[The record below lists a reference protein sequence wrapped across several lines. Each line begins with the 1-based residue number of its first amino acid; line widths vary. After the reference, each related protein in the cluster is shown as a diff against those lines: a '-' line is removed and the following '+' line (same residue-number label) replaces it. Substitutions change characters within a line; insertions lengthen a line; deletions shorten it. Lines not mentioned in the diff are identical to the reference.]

1 MRVTSIMKD
10 YIREEVTKRI
20 APRYEGKAE
29 YKEQI
34 DTKLQNFFEELC
46 DELNT
51 LMNQRVDKF
60 LKDNGENYEDARTSW
75 NTTVSYGKNIIP
87 KQTPE
92 YNWKNTMNKEISN
105 KVKEIIVTLELGGS
119 KKDLDELLSK
129 I

>member
-1 MRVTSIMKD
+1 MKQ
-10 YIREEVTKRI
+10 YITEEVTKRV
-20 APRYEGKAE
+20 APKYEGKAE
-29 YKEQI
+29 HKEQI
-34 DTKLQNFFEELC
+34 DTKLQTFFEELC

-60 LKDNGENYEDARTSW
+60 LKDNGENYEDARASW
-75 NTTVSYGKNIIP
+75 NKTVNYVHNIIP

-119 KKDLDELLSK
+119 KKDLDELLK
-129 I
+129 NI

>member
-1 MRVTSIMKD
+1 MKQ
-10 YIREEVTKRI
+10 YITEEVTKRI

-34 DTKLQNFFEELC
+34 DTKLQNFCEELR

-60 LKDNGENYEDARTSW
+60 LKDNGQNYEDARDSW
-75 NTTVSYGKNIIP
+75 NKTVNYSQNIKP
-87 KQTPE
+87 QQTPE